1 MRYILALAMSG
12 AIAAMASIAFSVDAP
27 DVKAAP
33 SGECLGAME
42 FIKRQMDAGVELA
55 SYSRNEIQWALK
67 HNNAQTCEPVPNMLK
82 QRMRGE
88 PVIIPHH
95 VRMNCHIAFDYLMNE
110 SEESSGLLTDDDR
123 EWGREY
129 YEAADN
135 GEMCPEVP
143 TSIAL
148 RARGHDIE
156 NQEMKQILA
165 VAMDQADDGE
175 AALEI
180 AMAYFYGTLISKNA
194 QKGMGYLVAAM
205 EKGSPQA
212 EYEMGIIV
220 VNGKTSDMKPVEGIA
235 YLERAASGGIV
246 PAMMTLG
253 VINMDGMYG
262 AKKDQAAA
270 TKYFGMAAERGDIN
284 ALIIYADRLFRGQGA
299 RADTKQAIELIR
311 TAAIAGEPGAMT
323 LLASFI
329 LREKDTDL
337 LKNEGEV
344 WYWLDKA
351 RAAGNPGAIEFY
363 AEKADELEALYK
375 RVKFPPPMVTV
386 CPRVLNCDVYYYN
399 NGRNSQKICSEGPS
413 WRACRTVPAS

>member
-1 MRYILALAMSG
+1 MRYILALAISG
-12 AIAAMASIAFSVDAP
+12 TTAAIAAAAFTVMASDA
-27 DVKAAP
+27 KAAP
-33 SGECLGAME
+33 SAQCLGAME
-42 FIKRQMDAGVELA
+42 FVKRQMDAGVELA
-55 SYSRNEIQWALK
+55 SYSRDEIQWALRN
-67 HNNAQTCEPVPNMLK
+67 NNAQTCEPVPEMLK
-82 QRMRGE
+82 LRMRGE
-88 PVIIPHH
+88 PVTIPHH
-95 VRMNCHIAFDYLMNE
+95 VRMNCHIAFDYLLTAADTG
-110 SEESSGLLTDDDR
+110 SGFVTDDDR

-129 YEAADN
+129 YEATDN

-143 TSIAL
+143 ASLAM

-156 NQEMKQILA
+156 SQEMKQILA
-165 VAMDQADDGE
+165 TSMDQADDGE

-180 AMAYFYGTLISKNA
+180 AMAYFNGTLVAKNPQNA
-194 QKGMGYLVAAM
+194 MGYLVAAM

-212 EYEMGIIV
+212 EYEMGMIV
-220 VNGKTSDMKPVEGIA
+220 VNGKTSDIKPVEGIA

-246 PAMMTLG
+246 PAMMALG
-253 VINMDGMYG
+253 VINMDGLYG

-284 ALIIYADRLFRGQGA
+284 ALIIYADRLFQGRGV
-299 RADTKQAIELIR
+299 RADTRQAIELMR
-311 TAAIAGEPGAMT
+311 TAAIAGEPAAMV
-323 LLASFI
+323 LLVSFT

-344 WYWLDKA
+344 WYWLEKA

-363 AEKADELEALYK
+363 AEKAGELEALYK

-399 NGRNSQKICSEGPS
+399 NGRESQKICSEGPS
-413 WRACRTVPAS
+413 WRACRSVPAS

>member
-1 MRYILALAMSG
+1 MSG
-12 AIAAMASIAFSVDAP
+12 ITVAIAAMAFSVAAP
-27 DVKAAP
+27 GAKAAP
-33 SGECLGAME
+33 TGQCLEAMQ
-42 FIKRQMDAGVELA
+42 FIKHQMDAGVELA
-55 SYSRNEIQWALK
+55 SYSRDEIQWALRN
-67 HNNAQTCEPVPNMLK
+67 NNARTCEPVPNILS

-88 PVIIPHH
+88 PVTIPHH
-95 VRMNCHIAFDYLMNE
+95 VRMNCHIAFDYLLKE
-110 SEESSGLLTDDDR
+110 SEEGSGFLTDDDR
-123 EWGREY
+123 EWGKEY
-129 YEAADN
+129 YEAAEN
-135 GEMCPEVP
+135 GEMCPKVP
-143 TSIAL
+143 ASIAL

-156 NQEMKQILA
+156 SQEMKKILA

-180 AMAYFYGTLISKNA
+180 AMAYFNGTLVAKDA

-212 EYEMGIIV
+212 QYEMGMIV
-220 VNGKTSDMKPVEGIA
+220 ASGKTSDMKPVEGIA

-284 ALIIYADRLFRGQGA
+284 ALIIYADRLFRGQGV

-311 TAAIAGEPGAMT
+311 TAAIAGEPAAMT
-323 LLASFI
+323 SLASFM
-329 LREKDTDL
+329 LREKNTDL
-337 LKNEGEV
+337 LTNEGEV

-351 RAAGNPGAIEFY
+351 RAAGNPVAIEFY
-363 AEKADELEALYK
+363 AEKAGELEALYQ
-375 RVKFPPPMVTV
+375 RVKFPPPTVTV